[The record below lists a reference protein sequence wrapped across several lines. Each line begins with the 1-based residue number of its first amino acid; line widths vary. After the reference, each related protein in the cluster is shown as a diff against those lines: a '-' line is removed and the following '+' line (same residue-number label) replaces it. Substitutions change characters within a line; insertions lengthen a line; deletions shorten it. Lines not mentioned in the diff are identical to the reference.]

1 MGDVYGFGATAFAT
15 KTLQTIE
22 ELNQL
27 IDIDGILDRILGDC
41 RRLANADAG
50 TIFLVEGGTLKF
62 SFVHNDTLFRQ
73 DVTSKVLYADVT
85 LPIDEASV
93 VGHAAVTRQVVVVD
107 DAYHLGPGLPYTFN
121 KDFDRKTGYRTRSI
135 LTVPLTTFRDQLV
148 GVMQVINAL
157 DDQGRPAPFSDSAKK
172 QVPLLAV
179 KAASAIERG
188 LMTREQILRMM
199 RMAELRDPSET
210 GAHVQRVGAIAAEI
224 YKRWAMNRALS
235 DLKAK
240 PFASNPEGVFADVK
254 RTAGLLRLA
263 AMLHDVGK
271 VGIADAIL
279 KKPGKLDDEEYAV
292 MKWHSVLGARLFATP
307 TSDLDAMCLDIALH
321 HHERW
326 DGKGYPGDVGDM
338 LGMEFAPGA
347 SVMGRP
353 MAGED
358 IPIAARITALSDV
371 YDALCSRRSYKEP
384 WPREKVMDLIREES
398 GRQFDP
404 EVVEAFFEIYE
415 VVDAIQRK
423 FRELEHAAGK

>member
-1 MGDVYGFGATAFAT
+1 MGDVYGFGATAFAS

-27 IDIDGILDRILGDC
+27 IDIDGILDLILGDC
-41 RRLANADAG
+41 RRMANADAG
-50 TIFLVEGGTLKF
+50 TIFLVEGDTLKF

-85 LPIDEASV
+85 LPIDESSV
-93 VGHAAVTRQVVVVD
+93 VGHAAVSRQVVVVD
-107 DAYHLGPGLPYTFN
+107 DAYDLGPGLPYTFN
-121 KDFDRKTGYRTRSI
+121 KDFDRKTGYRTLSI

-148 GVMQVINAL
+148 GVMQVINAK
-157 DDQGRPAPFSDSAKK
+157 DGQGRTIPFSAAAKE
-172 QVPLLAV
+172 QVPLLAG
-179 KAASAIERG
+179 KAAAAIERG

-199 RMAELRDPSET
+199 RMAEMRDPSET

-240 PFASNPEGVFADVK
+240 PFASNPEGVFAEVK
-254 RTAGLLRLA
+254 RAAGLLRLA

-279 KKPGKLDDEEYAV
+279 KKPGKLDDGEYGV
-292 MKWHSVLGARLFATP
+292 MKWHSVLGARLFANS

-326 DGKGYPGDVGDM
+326 DGKGYPGDVGDV
-338 LGMEFAPGA
+338 LGREFAPGA

-353 MAGED
+353 LAGEE

-384 WPREKVMDLIREES
+384 WPREKVMELIREES

-423 FRELEHAAGK
+423 FRELERKAG

>member
-1 MGDVYGFGATAFAT
+1 MGDVYGFGATAFAS

-41 RRLANADAG
+41 RRLGNADAG

-85 LPIDEASV
+85 LPINDASV
-93 VGHAAVTRQVVVVD
+93 VGHAAVSRQVVVVE
-107 DAYHLGPGLPYTFN
+107 DAYDLGPGLPYTFN
-121 KDFDRKTGYRTRSI
+121 KDFDEKTGYRTRSI
-135 LTVPLTTFRDQLV
+135 LTIPLTTFRDQLV

-157 DDQGRPAPFSDSAKK
+157 DDQGQATPFSAAARE
-172 QVPLLAV
+172 QIPLLAG

-224 YKRWAMNRALS
+224 YKRWAMNRALA
-235 DLKAK
+235 DMKAK
-240 PFASNPEGVFADVK
+240 PFASNPEGVFAEVK

-279 KKPGKLDDEEYAV
+279 KKPGKLDDEEYGV
-292 MKWHSVLGARLFATP
+292 MKWHSVFGARLFANS

-326 DGKGYPGDVGDM
+326 DGAGYPGAVGE
-338 LGMEFAPGA
+338 LSALEFAPDK

-384 WPREKVMDLIREES
+384 WPREKVMELIREES

-423 FRELEHAAGK
+423 FREMEHKDRG